1 LKDKRPKLGEE
12 EQVSESHCNKQS
24 FEKKYSSKKSEE
36 VVTDSEEEQVEDEGN
51 DISQGCTSLDQEGS
65 QAHQKTSI

>member
-24 FEKKYSSKKSEE
+24 FEKKYSSKESED
-36 VVTDSEEEQVEDEGN
+36 V
-51 DISQGCTSLDQEGS
+51 SQTLRKNKWKMKEM
-65 QAHQKTSI
+65 T